1 MCLFSCIKAF
11 SYDALIDGI
20 YYNFNG
26 DEAEVTDENTS
37 FNSYRGDIVIPESV
51 VYNAK
56 TYSVTSIGNYAF
68 EDCSG
73 LTSVNIPNS
82 VTSIGDNAFYHCF
95 GLTSVNIPNSVTSIG
110 DKAFYYCSG
119 LTSVT
124 IGNSVKNIGDN
135 AFYHCSGLTSVNIP
149 NSVTSIGSSAFYGCT
164 GLTSVNI
171 PNSVTSI
178 GDGAFYRCSGL
189 TSVTLNSNALVSESY
204 SSYSTLGDVFGQQ
217 VKTYILGD
225 EVTSIGD
232 YAFYGCSGLTS
243 VTIPNSVTSIGNSA
257 FRGCTGLTS
266 VIIPNSVT
274 SIGSSAFYGC
284 TGLTSVN
291 IPNSVTSIGDNAF
304 YHCSGLTSVN
314 IPNSVTSIG
323 DDAFYDC
330 SGLKKVIVPDIAA
343 WCGIEFDGYLANPL
357 YFAKHLYSDETTEI
371 TNLIIPNSVTSI
383 GNSAFSNCSSLTSV
397 TIPNSVTSI
406 GNTTFLSCTGLTSVT
421 IGSSV
426 KSIGRDAFYC
436 CTGLSSVNISD
447 LAAWCLIE
455 FGDYGNPLAYANH
468 LYLNGKE
475 ITDLVIPT
483 GITKIGD
490 YLFQGC
496 YGLTSVTI
504 PQDVTSIGK
513 YAFED
518 CSNLSSVIIPQS
530 ITNIGRKAF
539 AKCKLRNVFI
549 KCETPPASADYNDYD
564 SDEYEEGYFSQQTFY
579 HATLYVPSGS
589 WDAYA
594 FDNQWYRFINI
605 RETATTEEQVAMQQ
619 AYTLMD
625 AETFTYS
632 VYDPVNNGIGTISS
646 VGINEDNPNHS
657 WQVITDGSRQY
668 LYNLGAKKF
677 ATNGTD
683 GRLVL
688 TAEPTPID
696 MENGDNGIVLG
707 SQAARQWALVGN
719 DRLSVEQDII
729 TGIDEIADT
738 QQGESTSYDL
748 QGRRVGK
755 PQQGV
760 NIIRNADGTTKK
772 VLIKH

>member
-1 MCLFSCIKAF
+1 M
-11 SYDALIDGI
+11 
-20 YYNFNG
+20 
-26 DEAEVTDENTS
+26 
-37 FNSYRGDIVIPESV
+37 
-51 VYNAK
+51 
-56 TYSVTSIGNYAF
+56 
-68 EDCSG
+68 
-73 LTSVNIPNS
+73 
-82 VTSIGDNAFYHCF
+82 
-95 GLTSVNIPNSVTSIG
+95 
-110 DKAFYYCSG
+110 
-119 LTSVT
+119 
-124 IGNSVKNIGDN
+124 
-135 AFYHCSGLTSVNIP
+135 
-149 NSVTSIGSSAFYGCT
+149 
-164 GLTSVNI
+164 
-171 PNSVTSI
+171 
-178 GDGAFYRCSGL
+178 
-189 TSVTLNSNALVSESY
+189 
-204 SSYSTLGDVFGQQ
+204 
-217 VKTYILGD
+217 
-225 EVTSIGD
+225 
-232 YAFYGCSGLTS
+232 
-243 VTIPNSVTSIGNSA
+243 
-257 FRGCTGLTS
+257 
-266 VIIPNSVT
+266 
-274 SIGSSAFYGC
+274 
-284 TGLTSVN
+284 
-291 IPNSVTSIGDNAF
+291 
-304 YHCSGLTSVN
+304 
-314 IPNSVTSIG
+314 
-323 DDAFYDC
+323 
-330 SGLKKVIVPDIAA
+330 KKVIVPDIAA
-343 WCGIEFDGYLANPL
+343 WCGISFGSYLSNPL

-383 GNSAFSNCSSLTSV
+383 GNSTFSNCSSLTSV

-406 GNTTFLSCTGLTSVT
+406 GNTTFSKCTGLTSVA

-426 KSIGRDAFYC
+426 KSIGSDAFYC

-447 LAAWCLIE
+447 LATWCLIE

-549 KCETPPASADYNDYD
+549 KCATPPASDDYNDYD

-605 RETATTEEQVAMQQ
+605 RETATEEEQVTMQQ

-625 AETFTYS
+625 ANTFTYS

-657 WQVITDGSRQY
+657 WQVITDGSKQY

-677 ATNGTD
+677 ATNGAD

-696 MENGDNGIVLG
+696 MKNGDNGIVLG

-729 TGIDEIADT
+729 TGIDKITST
-738 QQGESTSYDL
+738 QQGESISYDL
-748 QGRRVGK
+748 QGRRIGK

-772 VLIKH
+772 VLMR

>member
-1 MCLFSCIKAF
+1 MKLLNLKFLCLCMCLFSCIKAF

-135 AFYHCSGLTSVNIP
+135 AFYHCSGLTSVN
-149 NSVTSIGSSAFYGCT
+149 
-164 GLTSVNI
+164 
-171 PNSVTSI
+171 
-178 GDGAFYRCSGL
+178 
-189 TSVTLNSNALVSESY
+189 
-204 SSYSTLGDVFGQQ
+204 
-217 VKTYILGD
+217 
-225 EVTSIGD
+225 
-232 YAFYGCSGLTS
+232 
-243 VTIPNSVTSIGNSA
+243 
-257 FRGCTGLTS
+257 
-266 VIIPNSVT
+266 IPNSVT